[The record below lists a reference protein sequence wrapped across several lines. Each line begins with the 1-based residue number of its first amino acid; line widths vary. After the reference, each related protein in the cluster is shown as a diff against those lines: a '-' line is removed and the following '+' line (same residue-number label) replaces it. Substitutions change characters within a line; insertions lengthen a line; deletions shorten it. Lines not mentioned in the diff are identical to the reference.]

1 MVHWRSR
8 ESDNILKGYKLDIQV
23 IYPHHPPHHRDG
35 ILIIILI
42 IFMTFSPDDDRVKGP
57 PFNPELGV
65 QIHALQ
71 KGIFDEAYICVHI
84 CIQICTNEFI
94 STQHE

>member
-23 IYPHHPPHHRDG
+23 IYYHHHHHRHHHHPCHCDCHHCHRHRYHD
-35 ILIIILI
+35 
-42 IFMTFSPDDDRVKGP
+42 TFSDDDWVKGP

-71 KGIFDEAYICVHI
+71 KGIFYAHI
-84 CIQICTNEFI
+84 YLH
-94 STQHE
+94 S